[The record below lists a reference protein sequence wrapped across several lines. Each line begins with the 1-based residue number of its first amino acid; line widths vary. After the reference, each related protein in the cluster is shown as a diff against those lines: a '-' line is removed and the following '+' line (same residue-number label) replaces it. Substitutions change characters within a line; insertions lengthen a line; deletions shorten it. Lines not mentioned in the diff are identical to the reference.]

1 MAYALSAFS
10 ASNTR
15 LNVTRKALI
24 PSSEGLRRFTI
35 RTEGSTSEDAEESD
49 KSSTATIAAVV
60 ALGALGLY
68 FMQRR

>member
-24 PSSEGLRRFTI
+24 PSSEGLRRLTLQ
-35 RTEGSTSEDAEESD
+35 TEGPPSDGEE

-60 ALGALGLY
+60 ALGALGFY